1 MVQKKIEIKIC
12 FIYQDIHIYL
22 KYFNLICKIIK
33 FINLEPTITKRA
45 YIYMLYTVTSKMSSR
60 QFDLNLT
67 SIRWIWRQFLYGSF
81 DVLWGTHLTSNTWLY
96 VIIQIIRVI
105 CAPRGGVGGRGLGM
119 LFFSDVNSTLI
130 DVNWVKLTS
139 PHYWRNCHEREGAT
153 PIGDFFFPFFRK
165 WGLPSPYKK
174 ISNYPFLG

>member
-1 MVQKKIEIKIC
+1 MFYKS
-12 FIYQDIHIYL
+12 F
-22 KYFNLICKIIK
+22 FSKIIFYNGYLVGNQGVSRYMWK
-33 FINLEPTITKRA
+33 DTYSNSNSMYLVRSLFAYKINMMD
-45 YIYMLYTVTSKMSSR
+45 MLDTVTSKMSSR

-119 LFFSDVNSTLI
+119 LFFFWRQLYPNWRKLGEI
-130 DVNWVKLTS
+130 DVTSLLT
-139 PHYWRNCHEREGAT
+139 
-153 PIGDFFFPFFRK
+153 
-165 WGLPSPYKK
+165 
-174 ISNYPFLG
+174 